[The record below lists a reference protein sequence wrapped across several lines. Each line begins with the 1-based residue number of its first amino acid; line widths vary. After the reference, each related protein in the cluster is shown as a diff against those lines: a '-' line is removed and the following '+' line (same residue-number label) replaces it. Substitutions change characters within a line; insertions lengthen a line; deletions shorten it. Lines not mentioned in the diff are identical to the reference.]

1 MDSISK
7 TWTRLVKQDSIFIA
21 VRSPARVKIFYYS
34 ITYIVYVIP
43 VIMKNIWP
51 VKTARY
57 SLYFIAC
64 QNVFHFVLR
73 KSIYEA
79 RKLSAFDL

>member
-7 TWTRLVKQDSIFIA
+7 TRQYLYRCQITC
-21 VRSPARVKIFYYS
+21 VKIFYYF

-57 SLYFIAC
+57 SLHFIAC